1 MSQYLSDK
9 IRVLSFVSIILVL
22 YIHSGFH
29 ADEIYGMPEVDFVQ
43 HLISG
48 MLGRLAV
55 PLFFIISGYLFF
67 LKVPDGIASVFS
79 KMRKRVRTLLVPYL
93 IGCSFF
99 VISLQLISLLPGAGK
114 YMNSVSSFFSLPIG
128 ELLVG
133 TYYASASGAPFA
145 FQLWF
150 LRDLIIIV
158 AVSPVLYYGLKEL
171 KWWLVAILFAL
182 SFTGFSFLNSAFW
195 FSLGGCVAMSMLV
208 SREIC
213 DKLYLITG
221 GVTGCV
227 FAFAS
232 ALELLSPE
240 LSLWGYLRM
249 PIVLCGLA
257 FLWVAYDFIAGHK
270 FALASHPSIA
280 AACGFTFFIYLF
292 HEPTLNIIRKL
303 FVAAVG
309 RTSWGYMASYLL
321 SPWLFAAFAIVAG
334 LLLRRYAPRFYS
346 VLVGGR

>member
-208 SREIC
+208 TREIC

-221 GVTGCV
+221 GGNWLCV
-227 FAFAS
+227 CLCLCLGASFPRAFT
-232 ALELLSPE
+232 LGLSQNANRT
-240 LSLWGYLRM
+240 LR
-249 PIVLCGLA
+249 LG
-257 FLWVAYDFIAGHK
+257 
-270 FALASHPSIA
+270 
-280 AACGFTFFIYLF
+280 
-292 HEPTLNIIRKL
+292 L
-303 FVAAVG
+303 FVG
-309 RTSWGYMASYLL
+309 SL
-321 SPWLFAAFAIVAG
+321 
-334 LLLRRYAPRFYS
+334 
-346 VLVGGR
+346 